1 MIRRPPR
8 STLFPYTTLFR
19 SNRSEVQQESCMPRK
34 LSAATRLFAAGV
46 LLLTSSLRAQTTN
59 ATLVGGVT
67 DPQSSAVVG
76 ATIVVK
82 NMATGISREVK
93 TSDLGTYRVFPL
105 NPGTYEIT
113 ASAPGFK
120 SKAAPNVVLEVA
132 SNVKVD
138 FQ

>member
-1 MIRRPPR
+1 
-8 STLFPYTTLFR
+8 
-19 SNRSEVQQESCMPRK
+19 MPRK
-34 LSAATRLFAAGV
+34 LSASTCLFAGGV

-76 ATIVVK
+76 ATVVVK

-120 SKAAPNVVLEVA
+120 SKAAPNRFRAKIPRPRRGEELIPRRAIVGRRGSLNSNA
-132 SNVKVD
+132 SPPRSSGPGD
-138 FQ
+138 